1 MKHGNICGTIALG
14 KNPTKT
20 LAIGSHTDSVYNGG
34 QYDGSV
40 GVAVALQAAE
50 ELIKS
55 GKVNGILKV
64 AIYACE
70 ESSRFG
76 NACVGSKY
84 LNGNIKKEDFNS
96 IVGQS
101 KGDVTLKEA
110 IDYSRALLKKQ
121 VPDIKEV
128 EKIFDMVDYSLEVHT
143 EQYDILDREYKKHKK
158 DIIGIV
164 NQIGS
169 SLRIRYN
176 VQGRADHTGS
186 TPMNER
192 SNASTAVSYIGNQI
206 RKLAIK
212 YEKQGL
218 GRADQLELETPEH
231 KRSFNQ
237 TPVKANADID
247 IRLIGDNTP
256 DKALED
262 FEKIKKKA
270 EKKTRTKIET
280 TVISKGTP
288 VKTNKKLNE
297 KIAEVCKKED
307 ISYMEMPS
315 YPGQDTGYI
324 PAKKKTM
331 IFIPSIGGSHNKNE
345 QTWPKYINPATRIFV
360 AMAQELL
367 KEKFKDKYA
376 VKSEG
381 KTGKGNKKDKNKEK
395 IRLEKDNSMVI

>member
-1 MKHGNICGTIALG
+1 MRHGNICGTIALG

-34 QYDGSV
+34 QYDGCV

-55 GKVNGILKV
+55 GKCNGILKV
-64 AIYACE
+64 VIYACE

-84 LNGNIKKEDFNS
+84 LSGVLKEEDFNS
-96 IVGQS
+96 IVDQNQ
-101 KGDVTLKEA
+101 KNVTLKES
-110 IDYSRALLKKQ
+110 IDYANSLLKEQ

-128 EKIFDMVDYSLEVHT
+128 DKIFEMVDYSLEVHT

-169 SLRIRYN
+169 AVRIRYN
-176 VQGRADHTGS
+176 VIGKSSHTAS

-192 SNASTAVSYIGNQI
+192 RNASAAISYIGNKI
-206 RKLAIK
+206 RKLGIK
-212 YEKQGL
+212 YEKQGI
-218 GRADQLELETPEH
+218 GRADQLELETPGH

-237 TPVKANADID
+237 IPALGNADVD

-270 EKKTRTKIET
+270 EKITRTKIET

-297 KIAEVCKKED
+297 KIAEVCEKED
-307 ISYMEMPS
+307 ICYMEMPS

-331 IFIPSIGGSHNKNE
+331 IFIPSNNISHNPAE
-345 QTWPKYINPATRIFV
+345 QTCPKYINPATRIFV

-395 IRLEKDNSMVI
+395 IKLEKDNSMVI